1 MRARAS
7 AGVLAAGFIAC
18 SAIFSASLSSSAAD
32 TIPAPDNPQVTE
44 KRPGS
49 QEEQGAAPQAID
61 QLRREA
67 NSARPASEQSGWS
80 AGRGSDNF
88 DTRLGAIERALA
100 TQQKNELDA
109 LQSSNRTVLVI
120 AGVFAGIGFVGV
132 LFAALILA
140 RAMNRL
146 AEIATAFPGGPMPG
160 AGRSLL
166 ALGAG
171 DLYPVVVGQPEQPG
185 SRFIGAIE
193 RLEKRIGDLEH
204 TAQVPANGGEA
215 NHAASPSKP
224 PAQKTV
230 PAVAEEPSE
239 LSLSALRNK
248 KSNGQPGVAP
258 VVNAEP
264 SSQVAMLIG
273 KGQALLNLGQAEDAL
288 GCFEKAVALDQA
300 NADALV
306 KRGMALEKLQKLEE
320 AIDSYDRAIAANGS
334 MTLAYLFKGAACN
347 RLQRFREALECY
359 EKALT
364 TEQKPA
370 TS

>member
-32 TIPAPDNPQVTE
+32 TILAPDNPQVTE
-44 KRPGS
+44 KRLGS

-80 AGRGSDNF
+80 AGRGSDSF

-132 LFAALILA
+132 LFAAMILA

-160 AGRSLL
+160 TGRSLI

-171 DLYPVVVGQPEQPG
+171 DLYPVVVGQAEQPG

-204 TAQVPANGGEA
+204 TAQAPANGGEA

-224 PAQKTV
+224 PAQNTV
-230 PAVAEEPSE
+230 PAVVEEPSE

-364 TEQKPA
+364 T
-370 TS
+370 